1 MTIAGLFICILCLLY
16 LLYLGAEKLLARRY
30 RRSLLHVIQVNGI
43 RGKSSTVRLI
53 DAGLRA
59 GGFRVV
65 SKSTGTLPMIL
76 HTDGREEEI
85 RRRAPANIR
94 EQLSLLAAAHR
105 EGAQIAV
112 CECMAISPELQRASQ
127 QMLQADIALIT
138 NVRLDHTDVMGAT
151 REEICASLLHMA
163 PEKGLL
169 ITGEEDMLPFMQ
181 AAMKKRRG
189 RAKLALPDAAGY
201 PGIPDF
207 PENIA
212 LALAACEAAGVSR
225 AAALKGMESVRRDPY
240 AFERLQWGH
249 TVFLNAFS
257 ANDVQSTRTLYE
269 KSGEKAPLILI
280 LNNRK
285 DRPARALEM
294 SRLARLLPFREIWIL
309 GEQKGLMQRL
319 LRRQNPSVPLR
330 RFDRAEDIP
339 LDFSEP
345 RVLLGAGN
353 IKGQGEA
360 LTLRIRRRAKEVE

>member
-1 MTIAGLFICILCLLY
+1 
-16 LLYLGAEKLLARRY
+16 
-30 RRSLLHVIQVNGI
+30 
-43 RGKSSTVRLI
+43 
-53 DAGLRA
+53 
-59 GGFRVV
+59 
-65 SKSTGTLPMIL
+65 
-76 HTDGREEEI
+76 
-85 RRRAPANIR
+85 
-94 EQLSLLAAAHR
+94 
-105 EGAQIAV
+105 
-112 CECMAISPELQRASQ
+112 
-127 QMLQADIALIT
+127 
-138 NVRLDHTDVMGAT
+138 
-151 REEICASLLHMA
+151 
-163 PEKGLL
+163 
-169 ITGEEDMLPFMQ
+169 
-181 AAMKKRRG
+181 
-189 RAKLALPDAAGY
+189 
-201 PGIPDF
+201 
-207 PENIA
+207 
-212 LALAACEAAGVSR
+212 
-225 AAALKGMESVRRDPY
+225 MESVRRDPY

-294 SRLARLLPFREIWIL
+294 SRLARLLPVREIWIL

-319 LRRQNPSVPLR
+319 LRRKNPSVPLR

>member
-1 MTIAGLFICILCLLY
+1 
-16 LLYLGAEKLLARRY
+16 
-30 RRSLLHVIQVNGI
+30 
-43 RGKSSTVRLI
+43 
-53 DAGLRA
+53 
-59 GGFRVV
+59 
-65 SKSTGTLPMIL
+65 
-76 HTDGREEEI
+76 
-85 RRRAPANIR
+85 
-94 EQLSLLAAAHR
+94 
-105 EGAQIAV
+105 
-112 CECMAISPELQRASQ
+112 MAISPELQRASQ

-181 AAMKKRRG
+181 AVMKKRQG
-189 RAKLALPDAAGY
+189 CAKLALPDAAGY

-225 AAALKGMESVRRDPY
+225 AAALTGMESVRRDPY

-294 SRLARLLPFREIWIL
+294 SRLARLLPVREIWIL

-339 LDFSEP
+339 LDFTEP